1 MATEFMPSKRA
12 AEAASQGQMPPLFEG
27 FRLSP
32 GVKPD
37 VFKNLKE
44 MFSVRHDDVFVVASP
59 KCGTTW
65 MQQIVKLVRN
75 SGVDDGQESHVAVPW
90 LEQMT
95 LDEAEVIFF
104 IYVVYKSGPS
114 GINYQLTL

>member
-12 AEAASQGQMPPLFEG
+12 IQAASQGQMLPLFEG

-65 MQQIVKLVRN
+65 TQQIVKLVRN

-114 GINYQLTL
+114 GETMKTL